1 MLVTVLGYNK
11 VEYVKGGQDRAFY
24 KVWCADSSESGKI
37 DFGLRTY
44 EVLCSV
50 NYFNKLQTSLDSGSY
65 LHIGWE
71 RDTHRPFLYV
81 K

>member
-11 VEYVKGGQDRAFY
+11 VDYSKNGEDKSFY
-24 KVWCADSSESGKI
+24 KAFCADSSETGKI
-37 DFGLRTY
+37 SSGLRTY

-50 NYFNKLQTSLDSGSY
+50 KYWNKLQTALDSGSA